1 MMFTIPEVFIDYPNP
16 ISVTYVYVFLGRVL
30 TFLVF
35 CVVYSYLTYSVL
47 IVSSFLGFASL
58 HGVLPL

>member
-1 MMFTIPEVFIDYPNP
+1 MGLFILLIHIPL
-16 ISVTYVYVFLGRVL
+16 YVYVFLGRIL
-30 TFLVF
+30 TFLVL

-58 HGVLPL
+58 HGVLPLNSS